1 VADDMVAI
9 TQSELD
15 IKLIT
20 EEVYNDQSGA
30 VSVFVGNVRNATN
43 GRNVLRLEF
52 ETYEKMALLEM
63 RKIVDKAKEKWP
75 ITAASI
81 VHRIGNLAI
90 GDTAVIIAVATPHRA
105 DSFAACQYMIDT
117 LKQTVPIWKKEI
129 FEDGEIWVSAH
140 P

>member
-1 VADDMVAI
+1 MVAI

-15 IKLIT
+15 IKVIT

-129 FEDGEIWVSAH
+129 FEDGEVWVSAH

>member
-1 VADDMVAI
+1 MVGI

-15 IKLIT
+15 IKAIS
-20 EEVYNDQSGA
+20 EQVYNDQSGA

-43 GRNVLRLEF
+43 GRKVMRLEF
-52 ETYEKMALLEM
+52 ECYEKMALLEM
-63 RKIVDKAKEKWP
+63 RKIVEAAKEKWP
-75 ITAASI
+75 ITASTI

-129 FEDGEIWVSAH
+129 FEDGEVWVSAH

>member
-1 VADDMVAI
+1 MVAI

-15 IKLIT
+15 IKVIT
-20 EEVYNDQSGA
+20 EKVYNDQSGA

-63 RKIVDKAKEKWP
+63 QKIVDKAKEKWP

-81 VHRIGNLAI
+81 VHRTGSLAI
-90 GDTAVIIAVATPHRA
+90 GDTAVIIAVATPHRT

-129 FEDGEIWVSAH
+129 FEDGEVWVSAH

>member
-1 VADDMVAI
+1 MVAI
-9 TQSELD
+9 THSELD
-15 IKLIT
+15 IKAIT
-20 EEVYNDQSGA
+20 EQVYNDQSGA

-63 RKIVDKAKEKWP
+63 QKIVDLATAMWP
-75 ITAASI
+75 ITAATI
-81 VHRIGNLAI
+81 VHRVGSLAI

-105 DSFAACQYMIDT
+105 DAFAACQYMIDT
-117 LKQTVPIWKKEI
+117 LKKTVPIWKKEI
-129 FEDGEIWVSAH
+129 FEDGEVWVSAH

>member
-1 VADDMVAI
+1 MVAI

-30 VSVFVGNVRNATN
+30 VSVFVGNVRYATN

-129 FEDGEIWVSAH
+129 FEDGEVWVSAH

>member
-1 VADDMVAI
+1 MIAI
-9 TQSELD
+9 THSELD
-15 IKLIT
+15 IKAIS
-20 EEVYNDQSGA
+20 EQVYNDQSGA
-30 VSVFVGNVRNATN
+30 VSVFVGNVRNATH
-43 GRNVLRLEF
+43 GRKVMRLEF
-52 ETYEKMALLEM
+52 ECYEKMALLEM
-63 RKIVDKAKEKWP
+63 QKIVEAAKEKWP
-75 ITAASI
+75 ITASTI

-129 FEDGEIWVSAH
+129 FEDGEVWVSAH

>member
-1 VADDMVAI
+1 MVAI

-129 FEDGEIWVSAH
+129 FEDGEVWVSAH